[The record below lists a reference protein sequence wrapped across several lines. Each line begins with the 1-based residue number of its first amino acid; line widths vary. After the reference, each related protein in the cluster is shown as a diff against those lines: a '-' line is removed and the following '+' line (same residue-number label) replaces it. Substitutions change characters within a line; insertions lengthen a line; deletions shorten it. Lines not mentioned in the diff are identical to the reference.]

1 MAPQESAVSGRHL
14 EELEHNPRLRLKRE
28 GSTAGYVDGAWWP
41 LSDDLPNELPDLL
54 AVLAVRLGPIAR
66 VVYNLD
72 EWSNVP
78 RTLVTNAR
86 VVRLD
91 GYRRHPAHTI
101 GVLDS
106 RGRRIVLLVVPSR
119 TEPDLAHTIAMA
131 AAAPDDTSTVKSLL
145 ATGA

>member
-1 MAPQESAVSGRHL
+1 MALQEGAVSGRRL
-14 EELEHNPRLRLKRE
+14 DGPQTTPRLRLKRQ

-41 LSDDLPNELPDLL
+41 LSDDLPAELPDLL
-54 AVLAVRLGPIAR
+54 TVLSVRLGPVAR
-66 VVYNLD
+66 VIYNLD

-78 RTLVTNAR
+78 PSIVSGGH

-106 RGRRIVLLVVPSR
+106 RGRRIVLLVLPSR
-119 TEPDLAHTIAMA
+119 TEPELAHAIAMA
-131 AAAPDDTSTVKSLL
+131 AAASDDASTVKSLL
-145 ATGA
+145 KT